1 MINSTLFF
9 SRHARRRMRLY
20 NISEEDV
27 LSAILHHNPELAF
40 LEGKQEVISKKILS
54 VHGHPIKVVFLVEND
69 IITVVTAYPLK
80 KGLR

>member
-1 MINSTLFF
+1 
-9 SRHARRRMRLY
+9 MRLY
-20 NISEEDV
+20 NISEADV

-40 LEGKQEVISKKILS
+40 PEGKQEIISERVLS
-54 VHGHPIKVVFLVEND
+54 IHGHQIKVVFLVEKD